1 MILKKNYFET
11 SGRTQQAK
19 ILVNSR
25 GFLSLNVLK
34 YGWQLKRKI
43 ITLSG
48 LVLNVCRETI

>member
-1 MILKKNYFET
+1 MIFKKLFFET

-25 GFLSLNVLK
+25 SFLSLKCSKIWLAVEA
-34 YGWQLKRKI
+34 KI